1 MKKFQLKLV
10 SEKFVTISVE
20 NEDELMKTIER
31 IHSNELR
38 DLAGVPEWDVVNVD
52 RMPDEITT
60 DVVLADGK
68 IWTVS

>member
-20 NEDELMKTIER
+20 NEDELMKTIEK

-38 DLAGVPEWDVVNVD
+38 NLAGLPEWDVHGVTE
-52 RMPDEITT
+52 MPEEIEA

-68 IWTVS
+68 MWSIS